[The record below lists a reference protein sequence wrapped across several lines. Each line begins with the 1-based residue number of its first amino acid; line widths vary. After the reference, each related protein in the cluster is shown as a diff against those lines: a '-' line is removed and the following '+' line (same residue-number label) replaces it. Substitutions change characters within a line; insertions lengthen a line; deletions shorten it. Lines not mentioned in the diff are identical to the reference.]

1 MQSFSAEVGSRG
13 YHVYRGNNWAKLVIH
28 QPLQVS
34 IETNAISRAYDSY
47 CCKISVTRRV
57 RIAAI
62 TFGNISGELSWF
74 VYYFLHEGSPVRY
87 CCQYTVPIFTYTR
100 RRVANTNQN
109 DIQSHFYTYSGKN
122 AAAVSQLIKMDQ
134 VFCLEDEENPEE
146 ETKDINLDDDG
157 DEGLM
162 QGGGNSGEAWT
173 STKPVVI
180 VIDDEQTVG
189 KVKRKFEK
197 KCKGRSMKH

>member
-1 MQSFSAEVGSRG
+1 
-13 YHVYRGNNWAKLVIH
+13 
-28 QPLQVS
+28 
-34 IETNAISRAYDSY
+34 
-47 CCKISVTRRV
+47 
-57 RIAAI
+57 
-62 TFGNISGELSWF
+62 
-74 VYYFLHEGSPVRY
+74 
-87 CCQYTVPIFTYTR
+87 
-100 RRVANTNQN
+100 
-109 DIQSHFYTYSGKN
+109 
-122 AAAVSQLIKMDQ
+122 MDQ

-189 KVKRKFEK
+189 KV
-197 KCKGRSMKH
+197 